1 MSSPSSATP
10 GDVTPAAPGPD
21 EVADQAA
28 PLDAL
33 LIDAALGPLRRFVPN
48 TSTARFAAGLARRP
62 RTTGRR
68 LRDLVG
74 EFAKVGA
81 GTSTLAP
88 PPQDRRFTDPAWAKN
103 PILRRLVQ
111 VYLATGETA
120 GRLVADAGLCWR
132 DEQRVRFL
140 VDNVV
145 EALSPSNMPVVNP
158 ASAKAVIDTAGLSL
172 LRGGSSLVR
181 DLTSAPRVPQM
192 VDSASFQVGRNI
204 AMTPGAVVLRTE
216 QLELIQYRP
225 QTDHV
230 REVPL
235 LIAPPTINKY
245 YALDLAPGRSLVE
258 YLVQNGQ
265 QVFVI
270 SWRNPDARHAG
281 WGMDTYVQA
290 VLDALD
296 EVQRICAIDRAVVFG
311 FCSGGIIASLAAA
324 YLAGT
329 GQQTRLAALGL
340 GVTVLDFADAG
351 VSRALV
357 DRRLA
362 GAAKAKSRRQ
372 GYLDGRAL
380 AEVFAWLRP
389 GDLVWHYWVNNYLLG
404 RRPPAFDILFW
415 NADTTRMSAALHADF
430 VDLAMDNRLV
440 RPAAMTVRGVPV
452 DLSHVGVDTYVV
464 AGIADHL
471 TPWQN
476 CYRATQLLGG
486 ESRFVLS
493 TSGHIAALVN
503 PPGKPKAGYRLNP
516 DHAADP
522 DTWLKGAETR
532 DGSWWPDVVAWLAE
546 RCGAQKR
553 SPSRL
558 GDRRRR
564 PLVDAPGT
572 YVLDR

>member
-1 MSSPSSATP
+1 MSSSSSATL
-10 GDVTPAAPGPD
+10 GDGTPLPVP
-21 EVADQAA
+21 ENVANQAA

-33 LIDAALGPLRRFVPN
+33 LIDAALGPLRRFLPN

-62 RTTGRR
+62 HRTGSR

-74 EFAKVGA
+74 ELTKVFA
-81 GTSTLAP
+81 GTSALAP
-88 PPQDRRFTDPAWAKN
+88 SPQDRRFADPAWADN

-111 VYLATGETA
+111 AYLATEKAA
-120 GRLVADAGLCWR
+120 GQIVAGAGLCWR

-145 EALSPSNMPVVNP
+145 EALAPSNLPVVNP

-181 DLTSAPRVPQM
+181 DLASAPRVPQM

-204 AMTPGAVVLRTE
+204 AVTPGAVVLRTE
-216 QLELIQYRP
+216 MLELIQYRP
-225 QTDHV
+225 QTEQV
-230 REVPL
+230 YEVPV

-258 YLVQNGQ
+258 HLVQNGQ

-281 WGMDTYVQA
+281 WGMDTYVRA

-296 EVQRICAIDRAVVFG
+296 EIQRICAVDRAAVFG
-311 FCSGGIIASLAAA
+311 FCSGGIIASLVAA

-362 GAAKAKSRRQ
+362 GAAKAKSRRR

-415 NADTTRMSAALHADF
+415 NADTTRMSAALHGDF
-430 VDLAMDNRLV
+430 VDLAMDNLLV
-440 RPAAMTVRGVPV
+440 EPAAMTVRGIPV
-452 DLSHVGVDTYVV
+452 DLSQVGVDTYIL

-471 TPWQN
+471 TPWHN

-486 ESRFVLS
+486 KSRFVLS

-503 PPGKPKAGYRLNP
+503 PPGKPKASFRVND
-516 DHAADP
+516 DHASDAE
-522 DTWLKGAETR
+522 TWLKGAETR
-532 DGSWWPDVVAWLAE
+532 EGSWWPDVVAWLAE
-546 RCGAQKR
+546 RSGARKR

-572 YVLDR
+572 YVFDR

>member
-1 MSSPSSATP
+1 VSSPSSAALGDGTP
-10 GDVTPAAPGPD
+10 VPPVPED
-21 EVADQAA
+21 VADQAA

-33 LIDAALGPLRRFVPN
+33 LVDAALGPLRRFVPN
-48 TSTARFAAGLARRP
+48 TSTARFARGLARRP
-62 RTTGRR
+62 GTTGRR
-68 LRDLVG
+68 LRDLVV
-74 EFAKVGA
+74 ELAKVA
-81 GTSTLAP
+81 VGTSALAP
-88 PPQDRRFTDPAWAKN
+88 SPQDRRFADPAWAEN
-103 PILRRLVQ
+103 PILRRLVRA
-111 VYLATGETA
+111 YLATEQTA
-120 GRLVADAGLCWR
+120 ERLVADAGLCWS

-172 LRGGSSLVR
+172 VRGGSSLVR
-181 DLTSAPRVPQM
+181 DLASAPRVPQM
-192 VDSASFQVGRNI
+192 VDPASFQVGRNI
-204 AMTPGAVVLRTE
+204 AMTPGAVVLRTDL
-216 QLELIQYRP
+216 LELIQYRP
-225 QTDHV
+225 QTEQV

-281 WGMDTYVQA
+281 WGIDTYVQA

-296 EVQRICAIDRAVVFG
+296 EIQRICAIDRAALFG

-329 GQQTRLAALGL
+329 GQQTGLAALGL

-362 GAAKAKSRRQ
+362 DAAKARSRRQ

-389 GDLVWHYWVNNYLLG
+389 ADLVWHYWVNNYLLG
-404 RRPPAFDILFW
+404 RKPPAFDILFW
-415 NADTTRMSAALHADF
+415 NADTTRMSAGLHADF
-430 VDLAMDNRLV
+430 VDLAMENRLV

-452 DLSHVGVDTYVV
+452 DLSQVEVDTYVV

-476 CYRATQLLGG
+476 CYRATQLIDG

-503 PPGKPKAGYRLNP
+503 PPGKPKASYRVNQ
-516 DHAADP
+516 DHVADA
-522 DTWLKGAETR
+522 DTWLKGAEIR

-546 RCGAQKR
+546 RGGAQKR
-553 SPSRL
+553 IPRHL

>member
-1 MSSPSSATP
+1 MRGAPADRAPDDQQILRTRP
-10 GDVTPAAPGPD
+10 GARPQPGGVPRPERPAG
-21 EVADQAA
+21 VRH
-28 PLDAL
+28 L
-33 LIDAALGPLRRFVPN
+33 LAQSG
-48 TSTARFAAGLARRP
+48 
-62 RTTGRR
+62 RTTRR
-68 LRDLVG
+68 L
-74 EFAKVGA
+74 
-81 GTSTLAP
+81 
-88 PPQDRRFTDPAWAKN
+88 
-103 PILRRLVQ
+103 
-111 VYLATGETA
+111 
-120 GRLVADAGLCWR
+120 
-132 DEQRVRFL
+132 
-140 VDNVV
+140 
-145 EALSPSNMPVVNP
+145 
-158 ASAKAVIDTAGLSL
+158 
-172 LRGGSSLVR
+172 
-181 DLTSAPRVPQM
+181 
-192 VDSASFQVGRNI
+192 
-204 AMTPGAVVLRTE
+204 
-216 QLELIQYRP
+216 
-225 QTDHV
+225 
-230 REVPL
+230 
-235 LIAPPTINKY
+235 
-245 YALDLAPGRSLVE
+245 
-258 YLVQNGQ
+258 
-265 QVFVI
+265 
-270 SWRNPDARHAG
+270 
-281 WGMDTYVQA
+281 GMDTYVQA

-296 EVQRICAIDRAVVFG
+296 EVQRFCAIDRAVVFG

-351 VSRALV
+351 FSRALV

-362 GAAKAKSRRQ
+362 GAAKAKSRRR
-372 GYLDGRAL
+372 GYLDERDL

-404 RRPPAFDILFW
+404 RKPPAFDILFW

-430 VDLAMDNRLV
+430 VDLAMEDRLV
-440 RPAAMTVRGVPV
+440 RPAVMTVRGVPV
-452 DLSHVGVDTYVV
+452 DLSHVGVDTYVL

-471 TPWQN
+471 TPWPN

-546 RCGAQKR
+546 RCGAQKK